1 MVTSLIFRLE
11 RENKSLRER
20 LVDMAS
26 MVDKD
31 RLSEYTEKN
40 NVSIVCVE

>member
-20 LVDMAS
+20 LLDMAS
-26 MVDKD
+26 MVDKE
-31 RLSEYTEKN
+31 RLSDYMGKN
-40 NVSIVCVE
+40 NVSMESVE